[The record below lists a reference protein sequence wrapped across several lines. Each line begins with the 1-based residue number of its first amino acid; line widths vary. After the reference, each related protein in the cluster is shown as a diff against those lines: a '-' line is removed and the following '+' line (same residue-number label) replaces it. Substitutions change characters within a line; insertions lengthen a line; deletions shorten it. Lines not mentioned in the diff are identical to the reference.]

1 MSGPQGGGP
10 RGGPSSPSDGVE
22 NKSATQTPSLN
33 RLTRTLQ
40 RGAAISA
47 VVLVVTQLV
56 SFIQVL
62 AVGRLLSPME
72 VGVFTGGSV
81 LANFLSEFSE
91 GGLKAALIQR
101 EEDGDNDIEKT
112 ANTVFWATLGSGTA
126 MTVAAIAFSSAV
138 GWLLDSPDMGHVC
151 AVTAGA
157 LGIQALMVVPD
168 GLMQRQ
174 FNFKR
179 RLVVDPTKS
188 VTFAGVAIVLS
199 AVGFGVWGLVTAL
212 YASQVVALILTW
224 YLAGWYPGKATPSYR
239 LWREMARYA
248 FPLVIYE
255 MGRKV
260 RELAESGIVGRFLGA
275 GPLGFYRYGRRI
287 ATLPGTAILQVCSY
301 VLFPAFSRIANDPA
315 RLRRGFL
322 RAMQVIWVVTIP
334 TAALLV
340 ALGEPLIVVLLGE
353 KWRGAGQV
361 LVGMAGYGPGL
372 ALTSV
377 GSETLK
383 GAGLSRRLN
392 WVTFS
397 ALAVGVGGLIALLPL
412 GLLGVG
418 LAVSLEV
425 MVSGSLCVALALP
438 LVSVR
443 PSEALGR
450 LVPPLLAALAA
461 GAGIFALEHM
471 ALHSDTHGVLVGVGL
486 LIADIVAFFV
496 LFYLALRLIAP
507 AAAAELTGAL
517 SQIGDKLRKRR
528 GKPTETPAGGVPT
541 EEIDDDVDVDA
552 LTRVIRLWDL
562 EGTRPMSAF
571 DDVTMPM
578 YIPTRRIPPRTVSL
592 SATTP
597 ENPRHPHYGRRQ
609 MRRYQRQGPP
619 PRR

>member
-1 MSGPQGGGP
+1 MTDTR
-10 RGGPSSPSDGVE
+10 RGGPASGSQDEGSSGEQAPG
-22 NKSATQTPSLN
+22 ATQAPSLN
-33 RLTRTLQ
+33 RLTKTLQ

-56 SFIQVL
+56 ALVQVL
-62 AVGRLLSPME
+62 AVGRLLSPVE

-91 GGLKAALIQR
+91 GGLKSALIQR
-101 EEDGDNDIEKT
+101 EEDIEET

-126 MTVAAIAFSSAV
+126 MTAAAV
-138 GWLLDSPDMGHVC
+138 GLSPLVGWFLNDPQIGKVC

-179 RLVVDPTKS
+179 RLVVDPSKS
-188 VTFAGVAIVLS
+188 VVFAVVAIALS
-199 AVGFGVWGLVTAL
+199 ALGFGVWGLVTAL
-212 YASQVVALILTW
+212 YASQVVALVLTW
-224 YLAGWYPGKATPSYR
+224 YLAGWCPGKARPSYR
-239 LWREMARYA
+239 LWREMAGYA
-248 FPLVIYE
+248 FPLVVYE

-260 RELAESGIVGRFLGA
+260 RELAESGIVGRFLFA
-275 GPLGFYRYGRRI
+275 QSLGFYRYGRRI
-287 ATLPGTAILQVCSY
+287 ATLPGTAILQICSY
-301 VLFPAFSRIANDPA
+301 VLFPAFSRIAKDPV

-334 TAALLV
+334 TGALLV
-340 ALGEPLIVVLLGE
+340 ALGEPVIVVLLGE
-353 KWRGAGQV
+353 KWRGAGPV

-372 ALTSV
+372 ALTAV
-377 GSETLK
+377 GSEALK

-397 ALAVGVGGLIALLPL
+397 ALVVGVGGLIVLLPL

-418 LAVSLEV
+418 MAVSLEV
-425 MVSGSLCVALALP
+425 MLSGSLCVWLALP
-438 LVSVR
+438 LISVR
-443 PSEALGR
+443 PREALG
-450 LVPPLLAALAA
+450 LLLPPFFAAVIA
-461 GAGIFALEHM
+461 GAGIYALEHVV
-471 ALHSDTHGVLVGVGL
+471 LRSDTHGVALGLALLLV
-486 LIADIVAFFV
+486 DIIGFGG
-496 LFYLALRLIAP
+496 LFYFALRLVAP
-507 AAAAELTGAL
+507 AAAAELTGVLA
-517 SQIGDKLRKRR
+517 QIGNRLRKRR
-528 GKPTETPAGGVPT
+528 PTATEAPADAGAP
-541 EEIDDDVDVDA
+541 DDVDVDA

-578 YIPTRRIPPRTVSL
+578 YIPAHRIPPRTVSL

-597 ENPRHPHYGRRQ
+597 ENPQHPHFGRRQ
-609 MRRYQRQGPP
+609 QRLQRRYQRQGPP
-619 PRR
+619 RR